1 MQGPRG
7 PSGPGQGGCH
17 GDTAQFSA
25 LSPTLPAGPCYD
37 ELVAPLYSS
46 SIGASSRYNIFYSA
60 SFARL
65 HSTSG
70 WSPDP
75 RDKQPWLQI
84 DLMQKHRINAVAT
97 QGTFNTY
104 DWLTRYIV
112 LYGDHPTSWKP
123 FFQQGSN
130 WVGRCLGVP
139 VGGGPLGIAE
149 TLAQSEVLMVA
160 LRPQTF
166 FGNVNESGVVR
177 HDLHYPILARYVRI
191 IPVAWNPRGKIGLR
205 LGLYGCPYRSHVLYF
220 DGDDAISYRFRA
232 KRISTLEDD
241 ISFNFKTLEQD
252 GVLMHGEGSQGDY
265 ITVELKQAQLLL
277 HISLGSSPLHAS
289 EGHTTVAVGSLLD
302 DQHWHSL
309 HIERYGH
316 HVNLTLDGEVKRFR
330 CHGTFNQLDLDTEIF
345 FGGVIDQDK
354 QHLTYRQNFRGCVEN
369 IIFNGVNI
377 ADLARHRRPNIRFE
391 GSVGHYCQDQLNTPI
406 TFAGINNYVRVP
418 GIPRRNRLAVS
429 FRFRSWDTA
438 GLLLYTSFADRLGSL
453 EVVLSEGQVNVSIAQ
468 PGKKKLEFAAGHRL
482 NDGFWHSVQLVARD
496 GSAVVTIDDD
506 DGAEFRVAHPF
517 QLRTG
522 SQYFFGGGWRG
533 GGLGAMGAWR
543 PLTTLCLAGC
553 PKPAS
558 VTGCRSNQTAF
569 HGCLQMLNVDLQPV
583 DVELLVQHRLGQ
595 YFNVLFN
602 VCGITDRCTPNLCEH
617 DSRCVQSWDDFMC
630 ICDLT
635 GYKGETCHKSLY
647 KESCDAYR
655 VSGKTSGNYTI
666 DPDGS
671 GPLKPFTVY
680 CDIREDRAWTIIRHN
695 RHYATRVTGSSVD
708 QPYLGAVEYWNASWA
723 EVSALANASEYC
735 EQRIELHCYSSRLLN
750 TPCECWGQRGH
761 AAGLYCGTVSS
772 PSPVPTAGLPFSFW
786 MGRHDERHYYWG
798 GSRPGI
804 QRCACGLDK
813 NCADPK
819 YFCNC
824 DADHALWRTDKG
836 LLTFVDHLPVTQV
849 VVGDTN
855 RSGSE
860 AQFLLGPLR
869 CYGDRNTWNTVS
881 FNRGAALLFPTF
893 QANHSLDISFY
904 FKTTA
909 LSGVFL
915 ENPGSRNYIRVE
927 LNTTRDVVF
936 AYDIGNG
943 DENLTV
949 RSAVPWNDDEWHQ
962 VKAELNVKL
971 ARLRVDKLPWVVRP
985 APPQS
990 FVRLNF
996 DRPLYVGAAEHKMR
1010 PFLGCLRALRMN
1022 GVTLNLEGKA
1032 NETEGVRVNCTG
1044 HCQDPPV
1051 PCQNSGLCVERYS
1064 HYSCNCS
1071 ISAFDGP
1078 FCNHDIGGY
1087 FEEGTWVRYN
1097 ILPMSLYAAREFA
1110 SIISSPWQP
1119 LPGYNLTSEEVSFS
1133 FSTTSA
1139 PAVLL
1144 YVSSFVKDYM
1154 AVLIKD
1160 DGSLQLRYQLG
1171 TSPYVFA
1178 LTTKSVTDGRP
1189 HRVNITRLHRTLYTQ
1204 VDYLPVMEQQFSL
1217 FVDSKL
1223 DSPKNLYLGRVMET
1237 GVIDPEIQRYN
1248 TPGFSGC
1255 LSGVKFNSLV
1265 PLKAIFRPTSVVRP
1279 YSIRG
1284 ELVESSCASMLPL
1297 TTILIPP
1304 EMDPW
1309 YMGTGR
1315 CGGGTPVGGSP
1326 PASISCRGDVPA
1338 PDPPAAQSQAPA
1350 LSLQSSPTCTMMAG
1364 WGSSSGVSEA
1374 LGRCVPPPLPWLCA
1388 PPGPSPPPL
1397 PRSRDLPAPAARGAA
1412 GAAVLLLP
1420 PLQGLLPHQRA
1431 QGHPGLRQRWQTAV
1445 GAQGPEPAPDPGG
1458 GERGLVGPGC
1468 GMGSQPPQPWEPPG
1482 DEQAS
1487 RDQRAEHLNCQH
1499 PPPDRTAPTASSSP
1513 RLPPTRPRSVAVT
1526 HRAPVPLAP
1535 GGHAGSPHTRGR
1547 LLPPTSCQILPCL
1560 RWGAPGPG
1568 SPPSLSQGSAPGVP
1582 GCCRPISDA
1591 RA

>member
-1 MQGPRG
+1 P
-7 PSGPGQGGCH
+7 
-17 GDTAQFSA
+17 
-25 LSPTLPAGPCYD
+25 SPTLPTGPCYD
-37 ELVAPLYSS
+37 ELVAPLYSY

-130 WVGRCLGVP
+130 W
-139 VGGGPLGIAE
+139 
-149 TLAQSEVLMVA
+149 
-160 LRPQTF
+160 TF

-177 HDLHYPILARYVRI
+177 HDLHYPILARYIRI

-232 KRISTLEDD
+232 RRISTFEDD

-309 HIERYGH
+309 HIERLGH
-316 HVNLTLDGEVKRFR
+316 YVNLTLDGEVKRFR
-330 CHGTFNQLDLDTEIF
+330 CRGTFNQLDLETEIF

-438 GLLLYTSFADRLGSL
+438 GLLLYTGFSDHLGSL
-453 EVVLSEGQVNVSIAQ
+453 EMVLSEGQINVSIAQ

-482 NDGFWHSVQLVARD
+482 NDGFWHSVHLVARD

-522 SQYFFGGGWRG
+522 SQYFFGG
-533 GGLGAMGAWR
+533 
-543 PLTTLCLAGC
+543 C

-569 HGCLQMLNVDLQPV
+569 HGCLQMLNVDMQPV
-583 DVELLVQHRLGQ
+583 DLELLVQHPMAQ
-595 YFNVLFN
+595 YHNVFFN

-617 DSRCVQSWDDFMC
+617 DSRCIQSWDDFMC

-655 VSGKTSGNYTI
+655 ISGKTSGNYTI

-671 GPLKPFTVY
+671 GPLKPFMVY

-750 TPCECWGQRGH
+750 TP
-761 AAGLYCGTVSS
+761 S
-772 PSPVPTAGLPFSFW
+772 GLPFSFW
-786 MGRHDERHYYWG
+786 MGRNDERHYYWG
-798 GSRPGI
+798 GSQPGI

-813 NCADPK
+813 NCADPQ

-915 ENPGSRNYIRVE
+915 ENPGTRNYIRIE
-927 LNTTRDVVF
+927 LNSTGGRGCRALGGGVAGAPSQHHVLAATRDVVF
-936 AYDIGNG
+936 IYDIGNG

-949 RSAVPWNDDEWHQ
+949 RSVVPWNDDEWHQ

-990 FVRLNF
+990 FVRLDF
-996 DRPLYVGAAEHKMR
+996 DRPLYVGESPRPRPRTPRLLSHRVLSLGPTAGAAEHKMR

-1044 HCQDPPV
+1044 YCQDPPV

-1071 ISAFDGP
+1071 VSAFTGP
-1078 FCNHDIGGY
+1078 FCNHDVGGY

-1110 SIISSPWQP
+1110 SIVSSPWQP

-1144 YVSSFVKDYM
+1144 YVSTFVKDYM

-1160 DGSLQLRYQLG
+1160 DGTLQLRYQLG

-1178 LTTKSVTDGRP
+1178 LTTKPVTDGRP

-1204 VDYLPVMEQQFSL
+1204 VDYFPVMEQQFSL

-1255 LSGVKFNSLV
+1255 LSGVKFNTLV
-1265 PLKAIFRPTSVVRP
+1265 PLKAIFHPTSALRP

-1284 ELVESSCASMLPL
+1284 ELVESSCASVLPL

-1309 YMGTGR
+1309 YMGIEFPHVHDDGWIGIIIGFVIFLLLLLAGLLVLLYFYHHR
-1315 CGGGTPVGGSP
+1315 YKGSYHTNEP
-1326 PASISCRGDVPA
+1326 KAIQDY
-1338 PDPPAAQSQAPA
+1338 
-1350 LSLQSSPTCTMMAG
+1350 
-1364 WGSSSGVSEA
+1364 GSA
-1374 LGRCVPPPLPWLCA
+1374 TK
-1388 PPGPSPPPL
+1388 
-1397 PRSRDLPAPAARGAA
+1397 PAPARKDQN
-1412 GAAVLLLP
+1412 LP
-1420 PLQGLLPHQRA
+1420 
-1431 QGHPGLRQRWQTAV
+1431 
-1445 GAQGPEPAPDPGG
+1445 
-1458 GERGLVGPGC
+1458 
-1468 GMGSQPPQPWEPPG
+1468 
-1482 DEQAS
+1482 
-1487 RDQRAEHLNCQH
+1487 
-1499 PPPDRTAPTASSSP
+1499 
-1513 RLPPTRPRSVAVT
+1513 
-1526 HRAPVPLAP
+1526 
-1535 GGHAGSPHTRGR
+1535 
-1547 LLPPTSCQILPCL
+1547 QI
-1560 RWGAPGPG
+1560 
-1568 SPPSLSQGSAPGVP
+1568 
-1582 GCCRPISDA
+1582 
-1591 RA
+1591 

>member
-1 MQGPRG
+1 
-7 PSGPGQGGCH
+7 
-17 GDTAQFSA
+17 
-25 LSPTLPAGPCYD
+25 
-37 ELVAPLYSS
+37 
-46 SIGASSRYNIFYSA
+46 
-60 SFARL
+60 
-65 HSTSG
+65 
-70 WSPDP
+70 
-75 RDKQPWLQI
+75 
-84 DLMQKHRINAVAT
+84 
-97 QGTFNTY
+97 
-104 DWLTRYIV
+104 
-112 LYGDHPTSWKP
+112 
-123 FFQQGSN
+123 
-130 WVGRCLGVP
+130 
-139 VGGGPLGIAE
+139 
-149 TLAQSEVLMVA
+149 
-160 LRPQTF
+160 
-166 FGNVNESGVVR
+166 
-177 HDLHYPILARYVRI
+177 
-191 IPVAWNPRGKIGLR
+191 
-205 LGLYGCPYRSHVLYF
+205 
-220 DGDDAISYRFRA
+220 
-232 KRISTLEDD
+232 
-241 ISFNFKTLEQD
+241 
-252 GVLMHGEGSQGDY
+252 
-265 ITVELKQAQLLL
+265 
-277 HISLGSSPLHAS
+277 
-289 EGHTTVAVGSLLD
+289 
-302 DQHWHSL
+302 
-309 HIERYGH
+309 
-316 HVNLTLDGEVKRFR
+316 
-330 CHGTFNQLDLDTEIF
+330 
-345 FGGVIDQDK
+345 
-354 QHLTYRQNFRGCVEN
+354 
-369 IIFNGVNI
+369 
-377 ADLARHRRPNIRFE
+377 
-391 GSVGHYCQDQLNTPI
+391 
-406 TFAGINNYVRVP
+406 
-418 GIPRRNRLAVS
+418 
-429 FRFRSWDTA
+429 
-438 GLLLYTSFADRLGSL
+438 
-453 EVVLSEGQVNVSIAQ
+453 
-468 PGKKKLEFAAGHRL
+468 GHRL

-496 GSAVVTIDDD
+496 GSAVVTIDDE

-522 SQYFFGGGWRG
+522 SQYFFGG
-533 GGLGAMGAWR
+533 
-543 PLTTLCLAGC
+543 C

-558 VTGCRSNQTAF
+558 ITGCRSNQTAF
-569 HGCLQMLNVDLQPV
+569 HGCLQMLNVDMQPV
-583 DVELLVQHRLGQ
+583 DVELLVEQRLGQ
-595 YFNVLFN
+595 YYNVYFN

-617 DSRCVQSWDDFMC
+617 DSRCIQSWDDFMC

-750 TPCECWGQRGH
+750 TP
-761 AAGLYCGTVSS
+761 S
-772 PSPVPTAGLPFSFW
+772 GLPFSFW

-813 NCADPK
+813 NCADPQ

-824 DADHALWRTDKG
+824 DADHPLWRTDKG

-849 VVGDTN
+849 VIGDTN
-855 RSGSE
+855 RTGSE

-915 ENPGSRNYIRVE
+915 ENPGSRNYIRIE

-949 RSAVPWNDDEWHQ
+949 RSDVPWNDDEWHQ

-990 FVRLNF
+990 FVHLEF

-1071 ISAFDGP
+1071 ISAFEGP

-1144 YVSSFVKDYM
+1144 YVSTFVKDYM

-1178 LTTKSVTDGRP
+1178 LTTKPVTDGRP

-1204 VDYLPVMEQQFSL
+1204 VDYLPIIEQQFSL

-1265 PLKAIFRPTSVVRP
+1265 PLKAIFRPTSPVRP

-1284 ELVESSCASMLPL
+1284 ELVESNCASMLPL

-1309 YMGTGR
+1309 YM
-1315 CGGGTPVGGSP
+1315 
-1326 PASISCRGDVPA
+1326 D
-1338 PDPPAAQSQAPA
+1338 
-1350 LSLQSSPTCTMMAG
+1350 
-1364 WGSSSGVSEA
+1364 
-1374 LGRCVPPPLPWLCA
+1374 
-1388 PPGPSPPPL
+1388 
-1397 PRSRDLPAPAARGAA
+1397 
-1412 GAAVLLLP
+1412 
-1420 PLQGLLPHQRA
+1420 
-1431 QGHPGLRQRWQTAV
+1431 
-1445 GAQGPEPAPDPGG
+1445 
-1458 GERGLVGPGC
+1458 
-1468 GMGSQPPQPWEPPG
+1468 
-1482 DEQAS
+1482 
-1487 RDQRAEHLNCQH
+1487 
-1499 PPPDRTAPTASSSP
+1499 
-1513 RLPPTRPRSVAVT
+1513 
-1526 HRAPVPLAP
+1526 
-1535 GGHAGSPHTRGR
+1535 
-1547 LLPPTSCQILPCL
+1547 
-1560 RWGAPGPG
+1560 
-1568 SPPSLSQGSAPGVP
+1568 
-1582 GCCRPISDA
+1582 
-1591 RA
+1591 

>member
-1 MQGPRG
+1 MGL
-7 PSGPGQGGCH
+7 PGEGDSLQSR
-17 GDTAQFSA
+17 GDTGH
-25 LSPTLPAGPCYD
+25 GPCYD

-46 SIGASSRYNIFYSA
+46 SIGASSRYNIFYSS

-130 WVGRCLGVP
+130 W
-139 VGGGPLGIAE
+139 
-149 TLAQSEVLMVA
+149 
-160 LRPQTF
+160 TF

-177 HDLHYPILARYVRI
+177 HDLHYPILARYIRI

-205 LGLYGCPYRSHVLYF
+205 LGLYGCPYRSHVLFF

-232 KRISTLEDD
+232 KKISTLEDD

-277 HISLGSSPLHAS
+277 HISLGEAGPGAGSRG
-289 EGHTTVAVGSLLD
+289 GHTTAGVGSLLD

-309 HIERYGH
+309 HIERYGR

-330 CHGTFNQLDLDTEIF
+330 CHGTFDQLDLDTELF

-391 GSVGHYCQDQLNTPI
+391 GSVGHYCQDQLNNPI

-517 QLRTG
+517 QL
-522 SQYFFGGGWRG
+522 
-533 GGLGAMGAWR
+533 
-543 PLTTLCLAGC
+543 P
-553 PKPAS
+553 
-558 VTGCRSNQTAF
+558 
-569 HGCLQMLNVDLQPV
+569 
-583 DVELLVQHRLGQ
+583 
-595 YFNVLFN
+595 
-602 VCGITDRCTPNLCEH
+602 PNLCEH

-708 QPYLGAVEYWNASWA
+708 QPFLGAVEYWNASWD

-750 TPCECWGQRGH
+750 TP
-761 AAGLYCGTVSS
+761 S
-772 PSPVPTAGLPFSFW
+772 GLPFSFW
-786 MGRHDERHYYWG
+786 MGRHNERHYYWG

-836 LLTFVDHLPVTQV
+836 LLSFVDHLPVTQV

-915 ENPGSRNYIRVE
+915 ENPGSRNYIRIE

-949 RSAVPWNDDEWHQ
+949 RSVVPWNDDEWHQ

-990 FVRLNF
+990 FVRLDF

-1110 SIISSPWQP
+1110 SIVSSPWQPLPDIGGYFEEGTWVRYNILPMSLYAAREFASIVSSPWQP

-1178 LTTKSVTDGRP
+1178 LTTKPVTDGRP
-1189 HRVNITRLHRTLYTQ
+1189 HRVNIPRLHRTLYTQ

-1309 YMGTGR
+1309 YMGT
-1315 CGGGTPVGGSP
+1315 
-1326 PASISCRGDVPA
+1326 
-1338 PDPPAAQSQAPA
+1338 
-1350 LSLQSSPTCTMMAG
+1350 
-1364 WGSSSGVSEA
+1364 EF
-1374 LGRCVPPPLPWLCA
+1374 
-1388 PPGPSPPPL
+1388 
-1397 PRSRDLPAPAARGAA
+1397 
-1412 GAAVLLLP
+1412 
-1420 PLQGLLPHQRA
+1420 PHV
-1431 QGHPGLRQRWQTAV
+1431 H
-1445 GAQGPEPAPDPGG
+1445 D
-1458 GERGLVGPGC
+1458 
-1468 GMGSQPPQPWEPPG
+1468 
-1482 DEQAS
+1482 
-1487 RDQRAEHLNCQH
+1487 
-1499 PPPDRTAPTASSSP
+1499 
-1513 RLPPTRPRSVAVT
+1513 
-1526 HRAPVPLAP
+1526 
-1535 GGHAGSPHTRGR
+1535 
-1547 LLPPTSCQILPCL
+1547 
-1560 RWGAPGPG
+1560 
-1568 SPPSLSQGSAPGVP
+1568 
-1582 GCCRPISDA
+1582 DA
-1591 RA
+1591 RATKEATQYPASGRSPGHAKQYPAHAGDGCRCRA